1 MNKYSQYNEEIF
13 LIEYFK
19 DRKGIVVE
27 IGAAD
32 GTNNSNSRRLIENG
46 WEALLIEPN
55 SNNYSK
61 IKNLHNNNNSV
72 RIENCG
78 CSNKTEK
85 QTFFIDCNDEFQ
97 QLSTFNPKQVEKCK
111 QMYSCEFKES
121 QIDIIKTS
129 ELFEKH
135 NIKTIEFLSI
145 DTESFDRNV
154 LLGIDFNKVNIELI
168 CIEDKDAIDILTSNG
183 YQFVHQTIGNLF
195 FKKNNL

>member
-1 MNKYSQYNEEIF
+1 M
-13 LIEYFK
+13 EYFK

-55 SNNYSK
+55 TNNYSK
-61 IKNLHNNNNSV
+61 IKNLHKNNNSV

-85 QTFFIDCNDEFQ
+85 QTFFVDSNDEFQ

-111 QMYSCEFKES
+111 QMYSCEFEER

-135 NIKTIEFLSI
+135 SIKTIDFLSV
-145 DTESFDRNV
+145 DTESFDKNV
-154 LLGIDFNKVNIELI
+154 LLGVDFNKVSIELI

-183 YQFVHQTIGNLF
+183 YQFIHQTIGNLF
-195 FKKNNL
+195 FKKK